1 MGEHDSKQQEMTDN
15 CIMKD
20 NTYCIMKDN
29 TYCIMKDNVQ
39 PNRCLAIEQTLT
51 IGEV

>member
-1 MGEHDSKQQEMTDN
+1 MTDN

-20 NTYCIMKDN
+20 NTMKDN
-29 TYCIMKDNVQ
+29 NYVQ